1 MSRLRKRLIAAADE
15 ALAIAQGKAD
25 PATYRM
31 RELAELMEERK
42 RRRAAF
48 HAALER
54 GLADIEAGR
63 VHDADT
69 AFAELEARYAR
80 MVRGSGRKAKK

>member
-1 MSRLRKRLIAAADE
+1 MTKPGKRLIAAADK
-15 ALAIAQGKAD
+15 ALAAAQRRAA
-25 PATYRM
+25 PATSRA
-31 RELAELMEERK
+31 RELGELMEER
-42 RRRAAF
+42 RRRRVAF

-54 GLADIEAGR
+54 GLADIDAGR

-69 AFAELEARYAR
+69 MFAELEARYAR